1 MNKVKVVCYDEE
13 MMKLC
18 DNEFTVVTHISEEDG
33 KTNYSGEFIIMDS
46 RPEQEIQEKVRD
58 IKQMIKGNTA

>member
-13 MMKLC
+13 MMILC
-18 DNEFTVVTHISEEDG
+18 DKEFSVVTHRPEEDN

-58 IKQMIKGNTA
+58 IKHMIEGNTA